1 MNLNAYIFNKGMEE
15 LLIEV
20 SKELIRHD
28 RTMPVQQRQN
38 MIAAI
43 DIFSTTKDIRDC
55 VQMVT
60 QSIQTTPNEM
70 ETRKTPMHKYFG

>member
-15 LLIEV
+15 LLIEA
-20 SKELIRHD
+20 SKNLIRHD
-28 RTMPVQQRQN
+28 RTIPVQQRRN

-43 DIFSTTKDIRDC
+43 DIFSTAKDIRDC

-60 QSIQTTPNEM
+60 HQYRQIQMRWE
-70 ETRKTPMHKYFG
+70 